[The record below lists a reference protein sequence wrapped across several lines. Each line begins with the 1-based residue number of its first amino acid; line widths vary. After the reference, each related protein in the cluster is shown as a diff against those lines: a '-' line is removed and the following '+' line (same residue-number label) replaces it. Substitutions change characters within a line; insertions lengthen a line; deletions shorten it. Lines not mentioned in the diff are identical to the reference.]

1 MTDPHDLRKI
11 ETWLRENKSDVW
23 MAEVCEDAADD
34 IKRLQRSVTDW
45 QLEADVH
52 RERAAAAVAEIARLR
67 LTAEERKAIEDAI
80 KTVSEA
86 LDLMNGEDSL
96 TTATLRELLE
106 RMK

>member
-1 MTDPHDLRKI
+1 MDEFMRPMSQFDVLMQIACLRVGFLVALGI
-11 ETWLRENKSDVW
+11 PAACCGVIGWLGGEYVGRRDANIKS
-23 MAEVCEDAADD
+23 A
-34 IKRLQRSVTDW
+34 LTS
-45 QLEADVH
+45 LE
-52 RERAAAAVAEIARLR
+52 RN
-67 LTAEERKAIEDAI
+67 AIEDAI